1 MIGMCSRVNGSEEI
15 NRASRDNTLEM
26 YSIKGDGGKGC
37 LAEEDAK
44 SREVFFFFC
53 SH

>member
-1 MIGMCSRVNGSEEI
+1 MIGVCSRVNGSEEI
-15 NRASRDNTLEM
+15 NRENRDNSLEM
-26 YSIKGDGGKGC
+26 YSIKGDGGKGR

-44 SREVFFFFC
+44 LREIFSC